1 MMNTT
6 KNIIITKL
14 LRALDAIAIGM
25 FFTGLSGLLFSNLSD
40 DAIVIAIFLMVFGGV
55 FFIVGVFLE
64 IFIELKLLK
73 GG

>member
-1 MMNTT
+1 M
-6 KNIIITKL
+6 KIIIINKL
-14 LRALDAIAIGM
+14 LKALDAIAIGM
-25 FFTGLSGLLFSNLSD
+25 FFTGLSGLLFSNLSAE
-40 DAIVIAIFLMVFGGV
+40 AIVIAICLMVFGGV